1 MKKAFLLL
9 VIIIIAVS
17 CSYSGWSLREQGYI
31 KNIPANYQTHQ
42 SGIIK
47 NPSRKDIN
55 DAIIFG
61 KLEKDGRAVDYAY
74 ITKTSFGNIIV
85 YCRIY
90 TPLRLISEHSRNC
103 AREYI
108 KINDTTIEYLSKM
121 NAVKIDVLPQYTITN
136 TWNIYGY
143 EEDIILLRDGF
154 RVPNLTQLSAMD
166 RNNPFDLIII
176 PEINEIQKEA
186 MHYAMQ
192 YTQLYTSAYTK
203 EQKITYCKQLKK
215 MGYSNNDIVN
225 YTGFP
230 ADSVILYIGKLKSE
244 KKDTIYLTEKDNIYS
259 IDELNK
265 QGNYEIVFRTPM
277 SNNLFYSGDKEKR
290 IPISFEKFK

>member
-1 MKKAFLLL
+1 VITSCVLPSLLSFNISLKDTKIEYYGVIVYYGSKNFVVDTNVNNLLPEALCFIVSKENCLRFLNLEITESELLNRSYIFISDRDMPIGFKKIELDVVIMKKAFLLL

-108 KINDTTIEYLSKM
+108 KINDTTIEYLSK
-121 NAVKIDVLPQYTITN
+121 
-136 TWNIYGY
+136 
-143 EEDIILLRDGF
+143 
-154 RVPNLTQLSAMD
+154 
-166 RNNPFDLIII
+166 
-176 PEINEIQKEA
+176 NER
-186 MHYAMQ
+186 
-192 YTQLYTSAYTK
+192 S
-203 EQKITYCKQLKK
+203 
-215 MGYSNNDIVN
+215 
-225 YTGFP
+225 
-230 ADSVILYIGKLKSE
+230 
-244 KKDTIYLTEKDNIYS
+244 
-259 IDELNK
+259 
-265 QGNYEIVFRTPM
+265 
-277 SNNLFYSGDKEKR
+277 
-290 IPISFEKFK
+290 